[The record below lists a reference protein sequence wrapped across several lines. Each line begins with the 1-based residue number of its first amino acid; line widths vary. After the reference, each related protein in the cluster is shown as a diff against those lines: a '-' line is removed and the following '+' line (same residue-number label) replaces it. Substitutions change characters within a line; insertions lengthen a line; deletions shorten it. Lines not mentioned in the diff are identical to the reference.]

1 MGSLLFVIV
10 SIPCASW
17 GVSDTVCPVLDVLGS
32 EDQGEDAKMNRVLS
46 VLKGFGGGRCGGA
59 GIQRNTN
66 CSIHRPPSLERED
79 RKQ

>member
-1 MGSLLFVIV
+1 MFVIA
-10 SIPCASW
+10 SIPCAYW
-17 GVSDTVCPVLDVLGS
+17 GVSDTVCPALDVLGS

-46 VLKGFGGGRCGGA
+46 VFKGFGGGRSGGA

-66 CSIHRPPSLERED
+66 CSIHRPPSLEREG